1 MSLTS
6 LRAALRAAPE
16 PTAELL
22 GQAFDMIHHGDS
34 PRRDRFLRMVA
45 AEAWLDAARLVVPEP
60 YLVCGS
66 EQVPCGGWCALG
78 ITPTATI
85 RHFIHQDRAR
95 TLPTAI
101 CAAALTAHEGDTA
114 G

>member
-1 MSLTS
+1 MSLPR
-6 LRAALRAAPE
+6 LRAELRAAPG
-16 PTAELL
+16 PTAEMLTR
-22 GQAFDMIHHGDS
+22 AFDLINPAG
-34 PRRDRFLRMVA
+34 PRRDQFLRFVA

-60 YLVCGS
+60 YLICGS
-66 EQVPCGGWCALG
+66 EQVACGGWCALG
-78 ITPTATI
+78 VTPSAAI
-85 RHFIHQDRAR
+85 RHFVYQDRAK